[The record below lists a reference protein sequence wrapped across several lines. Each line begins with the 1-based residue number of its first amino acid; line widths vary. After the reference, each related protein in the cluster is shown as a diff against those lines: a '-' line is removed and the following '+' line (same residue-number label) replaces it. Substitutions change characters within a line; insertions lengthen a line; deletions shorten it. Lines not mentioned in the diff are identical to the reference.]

1 MVLVKNNF
9 MFIYAIVAT
18 TSEIVDFKIAEN
30 YFSDILNAQ
39 LVIFSV
45 IVAALIAFYFL
56 FNFKISKEQI
66 RKEIEKISEDFKKAI
81 QDENEAKIKELS
93 ENLAKKLVEHEDMIT
108 VLRGTVHRTLGQFWD
123 SEKSYATAF
132 IWWIRAAHN
141 FSIAG
146 EENLARLAL
155 GSARESVEKINFGY
169 ELNYDLI
176 GEYQRLFAEINDKLY
191 KIEKDLLDT
200 AIKGTLSKKLEEKG

>member
-1 MVLVKNNF
+1 